1 MPSRTF
7 AIVVSRVYLPPG
19 WAKLWWFADDIQYDH
34 QHKLQKK
41 APRFFSGR
49 IHAPADSFISK
60 NEGMNEI
67 AAFKA
72 TNCDLPPESMMSALA
87 SLSILYIWRGAISSI
102 MWASWPISSLIR
114 SLSSLVDFL
123 TLVPTSSRPA
133 SCKAATTDQ
142 DLTPPVMSRT
152 FFPLRRGL

>member
-60 NEGMNEI
+60 NEGMNEHGETFLGI
-67 AAFKA
+67 AARLGVNRA
-72 TNCDLPPESMMSALA
+72 NCKRKHQECHQ
-87 SLSILYIWRGAISSI
+87 IHH
-102 MWASWPISSLIR
+102 
-114 SLSSLVDFL
+114 
-123 TLVPTSSRPA
+123 
-133 SCKAATTDQ
+133 
-142 DLTPPVMSRT
+142 T
-152 FFPLRRGL
+152 F

>member
-60 NEGMNEI
+60 NEGMNEPAGCNQWGRCQLFI
-67 AAFKA
+67 GIMCYNARNY
-72 TNCDLPPESMMSALA
+72 THRVSLA
-87 SLSILYIWRGAISSI
+87 SQGR
-102 MWASWPISSLIR
+102 
-114 SLSSLVDFL
+114 
-123 TLVPTSSRPA
+123 
-133 SCKAATTDQ
+133 AAHEA
-142 DLTPPVMSRT
+142 L
-152 FFPLRRGL
+152 

>member
-60 NEGMNEI
+60 NEGMNEPSNTI
-67 AAFKA
+67 SRRQLRS
-72 TNCDLPPESMMSALA
+72 DHHP
-87 SLSILYIWRGAISSI
+87 RQISSELPRSQHLRGGSGCLNRI
-102 MWASWPISSLIR
+102 PALISGASADVKL
-114 SLSSLVDFL
+114 
-123 TLVPTSSRPA
+123 
-133 SCKAATTDQ
+133 
-142 DLTPPVMSRT
+142 
-152 FFPLRRGL
+152 

>member
-60 NEGMNEI
+60 NEGMNE
-67 AAFKA
+67 APGQNHAREHRLGRDVA
-72 TNCDLPPESMMSALA
+72 
-87 SLSILYIWRGAISSI
+87 
-102 MWASWPISSLIR
+102 R
-114 SLSSLVDFL
+114 SPGPYRRLGDEIGRAGVSEGSVRLCGYGVELLDG
-123 TLVPTSSRPA
+123 
-133 SCKAATTDQ
+133 Q
-142 DLTPPVMSRT
+142 
-152 FFPLRRGL
+152 PLRKRSQQFADA